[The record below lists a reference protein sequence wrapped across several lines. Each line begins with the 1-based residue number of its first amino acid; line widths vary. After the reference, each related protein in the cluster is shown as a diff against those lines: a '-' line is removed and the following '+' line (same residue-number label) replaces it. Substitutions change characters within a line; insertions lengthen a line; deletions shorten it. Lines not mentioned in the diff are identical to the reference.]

1 MVAAG
6 QLTESHREETKKLKA
21 YIVKMKKELSE
32 ARDKMATAAA
42 SSTDEKAELQ
52 RQLEAMKEAGQ
63 QRSEVKFPL
72 LSVSHVIL

>member
-1 MVAAG
+1 
-6 QLTESHREETKKLKA
+6 
-21 YIVKMKKELSE
+21 MKKELSE
-32 ARDKMATAAA
+32 VRDKMAATAA

-72 LSVSHVIL
+72 PFC